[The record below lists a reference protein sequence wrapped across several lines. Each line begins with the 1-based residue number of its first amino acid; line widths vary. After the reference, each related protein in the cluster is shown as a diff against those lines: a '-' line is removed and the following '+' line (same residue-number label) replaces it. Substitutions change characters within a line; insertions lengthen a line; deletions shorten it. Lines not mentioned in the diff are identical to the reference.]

1 MKVTKEDTNI
11 SEDFKLTKAEMKKMR
26 DYMLYGIPSKDS
38 KGHSTFFSVRMQES
52 QWDLITAIKDYLPG
66 WWKTNASLQRS
77 IIAVGTFYILCNAKN
92 NVKTK
97 KVEELQQVLEGL
109 SFLSKHERKEA
120 LFNDIQ
126 KLKTQILNS
135 DIPIKAR
142 LKVQTFMNDLEI
154 KAKKATK

>member
-11 SEDFKLTKAEMKKMR
+11 SGDFKLTKAEMKKMR

-77 IIAVGTFYILCNAKN
+77 IIAVGTAYMLFHAKKH
-92 NVKTK
+92 VDIK
-97 KVEELQQVLEGL
+97 KIEELQQILDGL
-109 SFLSKHERKEA
+109 NFLSKHERRK
-120 LFNDIQ
+120 LLLSDIDKVRSQ
-126 KLKTQILNS
+126 FLSS
-135 DIPIKAR
+135 DIPFKTKS
-142 LKVQTFMNDLEI
+142 KVNNFINSLEK
-154 KAKKATK
+154 KAKKVTE